1 MPNVNSFA
9 DVTLD
14 WEGLLAAL
22 ETHPDLWNLLE
33 AERLALES
41 DLLLVRDLKARQ
53 EAHRA
58 GRQEMTQQIKAVVD
72 RGRGRAI
79 AIRAVAKGKIGF
91 RNEKLVHFHVAPV
104 RSRKRKPEVEIEPP
118 TDGPAVE

>member
-22 ETHPDLWNLLE
+22 REHPDLWNLLE
-33 AERLALES
+33 PERLDLEN
-41 DLLLVRDLKARQ
+41 DLTLVRNLKARQ
-53 EAHRA
+53 EAYKA

-72 RGRGRAI
+72 RGRGKAI

-91 RNEKLVHFHVAPV
+91 RNERLVHFKVAPV
-104 RSRKRKPEVEIEPP
+104 RTRKRKPVVEIQPP
-118 TDGPAVE
+118 SEGPAVE